1 MSRQP
6 DFDVARQ
13 PIVDRLGRSVAYEL
27 LFRRDGGRDAEVRD
41 SAGASSQVI
50 LRTFRQ
56 IGADAALGRGSA
68 FINLDEEGLWSPTLA
83 RLPKERVVLELLETL
98 VVSDRIV
105 HRCEDLKAR
114 GFRLALD
121 DLTAIPE
128 DDDRLLSLAD
138 VIKVDVLALD
148 PATLEALVTRL
159 RDYPAKLL
167 AEKVDS
173 SERASHCLE
182 LGFDL
187 LQGYWLGAPERL
199 RG

>member
-1 MSRQP
+1 MVRKSA
-6 DFDVARQ
+6 FDVARQ

-27 LFRRDGGRDAEVRD
+27 LFRHDGGGHAEVRD

-50 LRTFRQ
+50 SRTFRQ
-56 IGADAALGRGSA
+56 IGADTALGRSAA
-68 FINLDEEGLWSPTLA
+68 FINFDEEGLWSPTLA
-83 RLPKERVVLELLETL
+83 RLPRERVVLELLETL
-98 VVSDRIV
+98 EVSDRIV
-105 HRCEDLKAR
+105 HRCADLKAR

-121 DLTAIPE
+121 DLTEIPE
-128 DDDRLLSLAD
+128 GDDRLLALAD

-148 PATLEALVTRL
+148 PATLEALVARL

-173 SERASHCLE
+173 PQRASHCLD